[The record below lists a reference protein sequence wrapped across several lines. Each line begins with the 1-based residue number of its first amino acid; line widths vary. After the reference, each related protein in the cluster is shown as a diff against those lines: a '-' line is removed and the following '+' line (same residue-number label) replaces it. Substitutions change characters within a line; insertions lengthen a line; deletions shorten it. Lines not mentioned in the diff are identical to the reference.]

1 MTQSP
6 GEYKPSRREVLRPVE
21 YVGGAAIAAIFTGV
35 VTLVVTRDLTL
46 ALIGT
51 GGVFIIVLVA
61 LALFAM
67 AVKPDASESA
77 ELHEHDAPRA
87 DGDHDGPPGRRATTA
102 TSATP
107 PRDPPLRPAGTDRR
121 VSARGQSRSTSSDAM
136 PVYVAGV
143 RASRRCFAASPI
155 SRPSTKAASSAAPT
169 RLPRVSSL
177 SSA

>member
-6 GEYKPSRREVLRPVE
+6 GEYKPSRREVLRPAE

-67 AVKPDASESA
+67 TVKPDASESA

-87 DGDHDGPPGRRATTA
+87 DGDHDGPPADGRRRRPDGDAPEGPA
-102 TSATP
+102 AP
-107 PRDPPLRPAGTDRR
+107 PRGH
-121 VSARGQSRSTSSDAM
+121 
-136 PVYVAGV
+136 
-143 RASRRCFAASPI
+143 
-155 SRPSTKAASSAAPT
+155 
-169 RLPRVSSL
+169 
-177 SSA
+177 

>member
-35 VTLVVTRDLTL
+35 ITLVVTRDLTL

-77 ELHEHDAPRA
+77 ELHEHDVRRHEGPDGPREPGA
-87 DGDHDGPPGRRATTA
+87 DGPGADGPGLDGP
-102 TSATP
+102 
-107 PRDPPLRPAGTDRR
+107 
-121 VSARGQSRSTSSDAM
+121 Q
-136 PVYVAGV
+136 
-143 RASRRCFAASPI
+143 ASP
-155 SRPSTKAASSAAPT
+155 PAH
-169 RLPRVSSL
+169 
-177 SSA
+177 

>member
-6 GEYKPSRREVLRPVE
+6 GEHKPNRRDVLRPAE

-35 VTLVVTRDLTL
+35 VTFVVTRDLTL

-77 ELHEHDAPRA
+77 ELRDPDAPHTDA
-87 DGDHDGPPGRRATTA
+87 SGNGD
-102 TSATP
+102 
-107 PRDPPLRPAGTDRR
+107 DPPLE
-121 VSARGQSRSTSSDAM
+121 
-136 PVYVAGV
+136 
-143 RASRRCFAASPI
+143 
-155 SRPSTKAASSAAPT
+155 
-169 RLPRVSSL
+169 
-177 SSA
+177 

>member
-6 GEYKPSRREVLRPVE
+6 GEYKPSRRDVLRPVE
-21 YVGGAAIAAIFTGV
+21 YIGGAAIAAIFTGV

-87 DGDHDGPPGRRATTA
+87 AGDHDAPRGRRRRAATHGDA
-102 TSATP
+102 PEGPAAP
-107 PRDPPLRPAGTDRR
+107 PRGH
-121 VSARGQSRSTSSDAM
+121 
-136 PVYVAGV
+136 
-143 RASRRCFAASPI
+143 
-155 SRPSTKAASSAAPT
+155 
-169 RLPRVSSL
+169 
-177 SSA
+177 

>member
-6 GEYKPSRREVLRPVE
+6 GEYKPSRREVLRPAE

-67 AVKPDASESA
+67 TIKPDASESA

-87 DGDHDGPPGRRATTA
+87 DDDHDGPPADGDAGDAGDAPEGPTA
-102 TSATP
+102 P
-107 PRDPPLRPAGTDRR
+107 PRGH
-121 VSARGQSRSTSSDAM
+121 
-136 PVYVAGV
+136 
-143 RASRRCFAASPI
+143 
-155 SRPSTKAASSAAPT
+155 
-169 RLPRVSSL
+169 
-177 SSA
+177 